1 MDKFS
6 SVMVIQSQASPSY
19 HLSRYWS
26 ENSENAETQEVLI
39 FQTFFLLHI
48 STAFLPEKKLLIALM
63 SENNDKPD
71 SHDVMSKQK
80 PRIMNK
86 LLRGG
91 TRFPAGT

>member
-39 FQTFFLLHI
+39 FQPFFLLLI

-63 SENNDKPD
+63 SENND
-71 SHDVMSKQK
+71 VMSKQK
-80 PRIMNK
+80 PRIMN
-86 LLRGG
+86 